1 MPAIRWSQS
10 SMFCF
15 KRVIRLPRD
24 LMRFQS
30 HASSE
35 IQLQV
40 GILVQNKLFFSP
52 LASRL
57 SRRPSICRP
66 TWMKR
71 RLGAAGRT
79 LTWTRTRGT
88 SAWPTTSSKKW
99 PTKSTTTLTR
109 WHQSI
114 NQSITSWSLHHRRTD
129 APWTQYAPVYAATS
143 PAPPAVTITNDC
155 CLWL

>member
-1 MPAIRWSQS
+1 MIPAIRWSQS
-10 SMFCF
+10 SMLCF
-15 KRVIRLPRD
+15 KRVICLPRD
-24 LMRFQS
+24 LMSFKS

-57 SRRPSICRP
+57 SRQLSICRP
-66 TWMKR
+66 TWMKQK
-71 RLGAAGRT
+71 LGAAGRT

-114 NQSITSWSLHHRRTD
+114 NQSLPGLCTIEGLMHHEHSTLLFTVRPLQR
-129 APWTQYAPVYAATS
+129 PLQ
-143 PAPPAVTITNDC
+143 
-155 CLWL
+155 